1 MSWKAW
7 VGVALVVG
15 FLGLLGFGLTRDVQK
30 LPSAL
35 VGQPVPEFRAA
46 TLSGDTVTSAELRGE
61 AVVLNFWASWC
72 VPCRQEHPV
81 LRRAERAW
89 DDDPAR
95 VVGVVYQ
102 DSRTAAR
109 RYMDRLGGSWAN
121 LVDPQSRIAID
132 FGVYGV
138 PETFFLS
145 PDGTVAKKH
154 IGVLTWDLVRST
166 VDSLLAL
173 PAAGADAPTAAGDSA
188 GASASGAAGRS
199 S

>member
-7 VGVALVVG
+7 LGVALVVA

-35 VGQPVPEFRAA
+35 VGQPVPEFRTE
-46 TLSGDTVTSAELRGE
+46 TLSGDTVSAEDLRGE

-81 LRRAERAW
+81 LRRAERTW
-89 DDDPAR
+89 DDDRAR

-173 PAAGADAPTAAGDSA
+173 PSADAAAAAGDSSGVP
-188 GASASGAAGRS
+188 GAGAAGAGGS
-199 S
+199 P